1 MIYLFDKDERLI
13 KLVKKDAIKSALQK
27 FTLTTDRYVS
37 DRLTVEM
44 LDLTAQELEQVEYMA
59 IQSID
64 DAHKFHFFYIA
75 QKFSEKLT
83 TLIGVQSG
91 IEELRKSVVLDKRPQ
106 NTFARPVINELLA
119 GTNWQARFVSETSQR
134 STNFYYISTF
144 EALKKVCQ
152 VWNLEMQFFVEMNG
166 NKIGARYI
174 DFKKR
179 IGEATGKRVVYG
191 HNALQILQEVERTN
205 LFTAL
210 IGRGKGEEISAPNEE
225 NTTGSY
231 GRRITIEDVVW
242 EKSKGAPVDK
252 PKGQKYV
259 ELPEMTK
266 KYGIKNAD
274 GTMRAKIG
282 FVVFQEE
289 EDANVLIRRTY
300 DQLVN
305 ASRPQ
310 LTLKTSTVYLKDV
323 NIGDTIRVVRHDK
336 KLDYDTRIFEITFN
350 RLNNESSD
358 IKLGDR
364 ISESNEAKIQNIAS
378 QKADEL
384 ISSSF
389 NGLLKNLPDFLPS
402 ANGLNHN
409 WYGKDDPTKAHVGK
423 VLVNDIWFKPDPE
436 HEGQTIMLRWTGE
449 VWKEIIR
456 SNSDQEIIDE
466 ISKRFE
472 NLNLSG
478 VDEAKAKAEE
488 ALKKAGASAEIISE
502 IKEVIR
508 GNSIDFI
515 NISDRVNKQ
524 DDKITDF
531 KNEYGSKMLEVN
543 QTTDGIKT
551 KIGEITSFI
560 DKDGQRQEEL
570 KRYAREETASKT
582 NAIRETISRDYVAKS
597 TFTETV
603 ESTNQR
609 FETLKRD
616 NEVKLADYKQGIE
629 GRFTS
634 LASQIAGK
642 VNEADFQRVKETSQL
657 YERVLGNTEQGLP
670 DKISRLVMTNEIFQT
685 EVNDLVVSDNNLIVN
700 SEKLD
705 KHTIVNKRNGV
716 SIYNTDYGVFNID
729 AQGLTGYNWGGFT
742 LPIYVPKILK
752 GEVYTLGFKYK
763 IRQQLDHEFCVVI
776 KNHSQNKTVLQKTI
790 ATPET
795 PVRNVWIDFQS
806 TFKMTED
813 LDFDQVGSFP
823 IYFYLVKNGWIE
835 VKEPMLVRG
844 PRTGSFKPSQFDEAY
859 KMTDKAKG
867 LATDAQ
873 TRAIQIAQGLEATR
887 TKVTQLADSWSV
899 KNLNSAGDV
908 LGAINLNP
916 DGSVKINEGLISV
929 GEKTYIK
936 DGVIKKSMIG
946 NAQIGTAHIGEIDAS
961 QARIINISAKNVVAE
976 GLTANIIKGG
986 KLTSLNGATDFDL
999 QTGWI
1004 DMNGHGVGIKN
1015 KFPGRP
1021 LQYLT
1026 FGAGTI
1032 NGVDGTYTALLS
1044 NRNGLQ
1050 KMDSTSAGIQIWNG
1064 RTGDN
1069 VQTAITFYGK
1079 QMDFIQSGQAGVNSL
1094 SINAVE
1100 RQINGVEEIVIKGAL
1115 LSKVLDDIY
1124 DNFRNLG
1131 AVAGNY
1137 SRGYYSQWH

>member
-1 MIYLFDKDERLI
+1 MIYLFDKDEKLI
-13 KLVKKDAIKSALQK
+13 KIVKKEAIKTALQK
-27 FTLTTDRYVS
+27 FALTTEKYVS

-44 LDLTAQELEQVEYMA
+44 KELSKKEFDAVEYMA
-59 IQSID
+59 IQSIE
-64 DAHKFHFFYIA
+64 DAHTFHYFYIA
-75 QKFSEKLT
+75 QKFSENLT

-91 IEELRKSVVLDKRPQ
+91 IEELRKSVVLDKRPH
-106 NTFARPVINELLA
+106 NTFARPIIDELLA

-152 VWNLEMQFFVEMNG
+152 VWNLEMQFFVEVNG

-174 DFKKR
+174 DFKEK

-210 IGRGKGEEISAPNEE
+210 IGRGKGEELSAPSEE
-225 NTTGSY
+225 NNHGTF
-231 GRRITIEDVVW
+231 GRRITFEDVVW
-242 EKSKGAPVDK
+242 ETKKGNPVDK

-266 KYGIKNAD
+266 RYGIKNSD
-274 GTMRAKIG
+274 GSMRAKVG
-282 FVVFQEE
+282 FAVFEDE
-289 EDANVLIRRTY
+289 EDKNALIRRTY
-300 DQLVN
+300 DELVS

-310 LTLKTSTVYLKDV
+310 LTLKTSTVYLKGV
-323 NIGDTIRVVRHDK
+323 KIGDTIRVVRHDK

-378 QKADEL
+378 QKVDEL
-384 ISSSF
+384 VSSGFNNIIS
-389 NGLLKNLPDFLPS
+389 KLPEFLPS
-402 ANGLNHN
+402 PEGFNNN
-409 WYGKDDPTKAHVGK
+409 WYGKDDPTKKYVGK

-436 HEGQTIMLRWTGE
+436 HEGQTILLRWTGE
-449 VWKEIIR
+449 VWQEIIR
-456 SNSDQEIIDE
+456 SNSDQAIIDE

-478 VDEAKAKAEE
+478 VDEAKAKSEE
-488 ALKKAGASAEIISE
+488 ALKKAGAGEDLAKEAKKIADENVRNLNTFKATAE
-502 IKEVIR
+502 R
-508 GNSIDFI
+508 AQTQLN
-515 NISDRVNKQ
+515 Q
-524 DDKITDF
+524 DVTNF

-570 KRYAREETASKT
+570 KRYAREETAKQTSV
-582 NAIRETISRDYVAKS
+582 IRETLSRDYVSKS

-603 ESTNQR
+603 EGTNQR
-609 FETLKRD
+609 FEALTRE
-616 NEVKLADYKQGIE
+616 NEAKLADYKQGID

-642 VNEADFQRVKETSQL
+642 VNEADFQRVKETAQL
-657 YERVLGNTEQGLP
+657 YERILGGAEN
-670 DKISRLVMTNEIFQT
+670 DVSNNVSRLVMTNEIFQT
-685 EVNDLVVSDNNLIVN
+685 EVGKYVTDDNNLIVN
-700 SEKLD
+700 SMTMD
-705 KHTIVNKRNGV
+705 KNTLVGNNNPKANVSVNE
-716 SIYNTDYGVFNID
+716 GVFSIK
-729 AQGLTGYNWGGFT
+729 AQGLTGYNWTGFT
-742 LPIYVPKILK
+742 LPIYVKKIYH
-752 GEVYTLGFKYK
+752 GETYTLGFKYR
-763 IRQQLDHEFCVVI
+763 IREYPDSTFAFNV
-776 KNHSQNKTVLQKTI
+776 KNHGLNKSLLSSDIGKDRPALNKWQEFQKTF
-790 ATPET
+790 TVQE
-795 PVRNVWIDFQS
+795 DFE
-806 TFKMTED
+806 FGED
-813 LDFDQVGSFP
+813 YNYP
-823 IYFYLVKNGWIE
+823 FYIFLAKNGWIE
-835 VKEPMLVRG
+835 FKEPILVRG
-844 PRTGSFKPSQFDEAY
+844 SKTGPYKPSQFDEAY
-859 KMTDKAKG
+859 RG
-867 LATDAQ
+867 
-873 TRAIQIAQGLEATR
+873 IEAAR
-887 TKVTQLADSWSV
+887 TQVTQLSNSWAV
-899 KNLNSAGDV
+899 KALNSAGDI
-908 LGAINLNP
+908 LGQLNLNK
-916 DGSVKINEGLISV
+916 DGSVRINDALVAV
-929 GEKTYIK
+929 GDKTYIQ

-961 QARIINISAKNVVAE
+961 QARIINISAKNIVAD

-986 KLTSLNGATDFDL
+986 KLSSLNGVTDFDL

-1032 NGVDGTYTALLS
+1032 NGVYGTYTALLS

-1064 RTGDN
+1064 RTGDK
-1069 VQTAITFYGK
+1069 VETAITFYGK
-1079 QMDFIQSGQAGVNSL
+1079 NMDFIQSGQAGVNSL
-1094 SINAVE
+1094 SINAVN

>member
-1 MIYLFDKDERLI
+1 MIYLFDKDEKLI
-13 KLVKKDAIKSALQK
+13 KIVKKEAIKTALQK
-27 FTLTTDRYVS
+27 FALTTEKYVS

-44 LDLTAQELEQVEYMA
+44 KELSKKEFDAVEYMA
-59 IQSID
+59 IQSIE
-64 DAHKFHFFYIA
+64 DAHTFHYFYIA
-75 QKFSEKLT
+75 QKFSENLT

-91 IEELRKSVVLDKRPQ
+91 IEELRKSVVLDKRPH
-106 NTFARPVINELLA
+106 NTFARPIINELLA

-144 EALKKVCQ
+144 EALKKVCK
-152 VWNLEMQFFVEMNG
+152 VWNLEMQFFVEVNG

-174 DFKKR
+174 DFKEK

-210 IGRGKGEEISAPNEE
+210 IGRGKGEEISAPSEG

-231 GRRITIEDVVW
+231 GRRITFEDVVW
-242 EKSKGAPVDK
+242 EVKKGNPVDK

-266 KYGIKNAD
+266 RYGIKNAD
-274 GTMRAKIG
+274 GTMRAKVG
-282 FVVFQEE
+282 FAVFEDE
-289 EDANVLIRRTY
+289 EDKNVLIKRTY
-300 DQLVN
+300 DELVS

-310 LTLKTSTVYLKDV
+310 LTLKTSTVYLKGV
-323 NIGDTIRVVRHDK
+323 KIGDTIRVVRHDK

-378 QKADEL
+378 QKVDEL
-384 ISSSF
+384 VSSGFNNIIS
-389 NGLLKNLPDFLPS
+389 KLPEFLPS
-402 ANGLNHN
+402 ADGFNNN
-409 WYGKDDPTKAHVGK
+409 WYGKDDPTKKYVGK

-436 HEGQTIMLRWTGE
+436 HEGQTILLRWTGE
-449 VWKEIIR
+449 VWQEIIR
-456 SNSDQEIIDE
+456 SNSKQEIIDE
-466 ISKRFE
+466 IERQFGNLDKSALEEVKRR
-472 NLNLSG
+472 S
-478 VDEAKAKAEE
+478 EE
-488 ALKKAGASAEIISE
+488 ALKKAGASEDLAKEAKKIADDNVRNLNTFKVTAERAQTQLS
-502 IKEVIR
+502 
-508 GNSIDFI
+508 
-515 NISDRVNKQ
+515 Q
-524 DDKITDF
+524 DVTNF
-531 KNEYGSKMLEVN
+531 KNEYGSKMLEVT
-543 QTTDGIKT
+543 QTTEGIKT

-570 KRYAREETASKT
+570 KRYAREETAKQTSV
-582 NAIRETISRDYVAKS
+582 IRETISRDYVSKS
-597 TFTETV
+597 TFTENV
-603 ESTNQR
+603 EGTKQR
-609 FETLKRD
+609 FEALARE
-616 NEVKLADYKQGIE
+616 NETKLAEYKQGID
-629 GRFTS
+629 GRIATI
-634 LASQIAGK
+634 ASQITGK

-670 DKISRLVMTNEIFQT
+670 DKISRLVMTNEIFQA

-700 SEKLD
+700 SETLD

-716 SIYNTDYGVFNID
+716 SIYNTPDGVFNID

-763 IRQQLDHEFCVVI
+763 IRRQLDHEFCVVI
-776 KNHSQNKTVLQKTI
+776 KNHLQNKTVLQKTI
-790 ATPET
+790 TNPET

-813 LDFDQVGSFP
+813 LDFEFNQDPLGRNP

-835 VKEPMLVRG
+835 IKEPMLVRG
-844 PRTGSFKPSQFDEAY
+844 PKTGSFKPSQFDEAY
-859 KMTDKAKG
+859 
-867 LATDAQ
+867 
-873 TRAIQIAQGLEATR
+873 RNLEATK
-887 TKVTQLADSWSV
+887 TQVTQLAGSWSV

-961 QARIINISAKNVVAE
+961 QARIINISAKNIVTE

-986 KLTSLNGATDFDL
+986 KLSSLNNVTDFDL

-1015 KFPGRP
+1015 RFPGRP

-1069 VQTAITFYGK
+1069 VQTAITFYGR

>member
-27 FTLTTDRYVS
+27 FTLTTEKYVS

-44 LDLTAQELEQVEYMA
+44 LDLTTQELEQVEYMA

-106 NTFARPVINELLA
+106 NTFARPIINELLA

-144 EALKKVCQ
+144 EALKKVCD

-174 DFKKR
+174 DFKQR

-210 IGRGKGEEISAPNEE
+210 IGRGKGEEVSASNNE
-225 NTTGSY
+225 GGQAGY
-231 GRRITIEDVVW
+231 GRRLSFENVVW
-242 EKSKGAPVDK
+242 EKAKGAPVDK

-300 DQLVN
+300 EQLVN

-389 NGLLKNLPDFLPS
+389 NGLIKNLPDFLPS
-402 ANGLNHN
+402 ADGLNKN
-409 WYGKDDPTKAHVGK
+409 WNGANDPTKTHAGK
-423 VLVNDIWFKPDPE
+423 VGINDIWFKPNPE

-449 VWKEIIR
+449 VWEEIIR

-488 ALKKAGASAEIISE
+488 ALKKAGVIPDL
-502 IKEVIR
+502 KEKFD
-508 GNSIDFI
+508 NL
-515 NISDRVNKQ
+515 DREQ
-524 DDKITDF
+524 
-531 KNEYGSKMLEVN
+531 NEQG
-543 QTTDGIKT
+543 T
-551 KIGEITSFI
+551 KLY
-560 DKDGQRQEEL
+560 RM
-570 KRYAREETASKT
+570 T
-582 NAIRETISRDYVAKS
+582 NDL
-597 TFTETV
+597 
-603 ESTNQR
+603 QH
-609 FETLKRD
+609 
-616 NEVKLADYKQGIE
+616 
-629 GRFTS
+629 
-634 LASQIAGK
+634 
-642 VNEADFQRVKETSQL
+642 VKETAQL
-657 YERVLGNTEQGLP
+657 YERILGGAEN
-670 DKISRLVMTNEIFQT
+670 DVSNNISRLVMSNQVFQT
-685 EVNDLVVSDNNLIVN
+685 EVGNYFINDNNLIVN
-700 SEKLD
+700 SETMD
-705 KHTIVNKRNGV
+705 KHSLVSVRSGVNVYVNDGIFTIN
-716 SIYNTDYGVFNID
+716 
-729 AQGLTGYNWGGFT
+729 AQGLTRNNWSGFT

-752 GEVYTLGFKYK
+752 DETYTLGFKYRIK
-763 IRQQLDHEFCVVI
+763 GALDANFMVEI
-776 KNHSQNKTVLQKTI
+776 KNHATNRNVLKKVI
-790 ATPET
+790 ATSSTSTSDAWLE
-795 PVRNVWIDFQS
+795 FQG
-806 TFKMTED
+806 TFTMSAD
-813 LDFDQVGSFP
+813 LEFSKGVNHPLF
-823 IYFYLVKNGWIE
+823 IYLDKNGYVE

-844 PRTGSFKPSQFDEAY
+844 YKTGSFKPSQFDEAY
-859 KMTDKAKG
+859 RG
-867 LATDAQ
+867 
-873 TRAIQIAQGLEATR
+873 IEATR
-887 TKVTQLADSWSV
+887 TQVTQLSNSWAV
-899 KNLNSAGDV
+899 KALNSAGDI
-908 LGAINLNP
+908 LGQLNLNK
-916 DGSVKINEGLISV
+916 DGSVRINDALVAV
-929 GEKTYIK
+929 GDKTYIK

-961 QARIINISAKNVVAE
+961 KANIINISAKNIVAE
-976 GLTANIIKGG
+976 GLTANVIRGG
-986 KLTSLNGATDFDL
+986 KLSSLNGQSDFNL
-999 QTGWI
+999 QTGWLE
-1004 DMNGHGVGIKN
+1004 MNQAGIGIKN
-1015 KFPGRP
+1015 KFAGRP
-1021 LQYLT
+1021 IQYLV
-1026 FGAGTI
+1026 FGQGEI
-1032 NGVDGTYTALLS
+1032 NGKAGSYTALMS
-1044 NRNGLQ
+1044 NSN
-1050 KMDSTSAGIQIWNG
+1050 KKIAMDDGSAGIQIWN
-1064 RTGDN
+1064 TNDN
-1069 VQTAITFYGK
+1069 TTAINLYGDEIAMLYNADDK
-1079 QMDFIQSGQAGVNSL
+1079 DGIIIDNITNSIRGL
-1094 SINAVE
+1094 ANVE
-1100 RQINGVEEIVIKGAL
+1100 CRNVFLTGYGNHNLKAL
-1115 LSKVLDDIY
+1115 FNDIY
-1124 DNFRNLG
+1124 QNLRILH
-1131 AVAGNY
+1131 ANKQSAYNY
-1137 SRGYYSQWH
+1137 SFSMYGPL

>member
-210 IGRGKGEEISAPNEE
+210 VGRGKGEEVSASNNE
-225 NTTGSY
+225 GGQAGY
-231 GRRITIEDVVW
+231 GRRLNFENVVW
-242 EKSKGAPVDK
+242 EKAKGAPVDK

-300 DQLVN
+300 EQLVN

-336 KLDYDTRIFEITFN
+336 KLDYDTRIFDITFD
-350 RLNNESSD
+350 RLNDESND

-389 NGLLKNLPDFLPS
+389 NGLIKNLPDFLPS
-402 ANGLNHN
+402 ADGLNKN
-409 WYGKDDPTKAHVGK
+409 WYGANDPTKTHAGK
-423 VLVNDIWFKPDPE
+423 VGINDIWFKPNPE

-488 ALKKAGASAEIISE
+488 ALKKAGTSAEVIDE

-515 NISDRVNKQ
+515 NISNRVNEQ
-524 DDKITDF
+524 EDKITDF
-531 KNEYGSKMLEVN
+531 KNEYGSKMLEVT

-616 NEVKLADYKQGIE
+616 NEVKLADYKQGID
-629 GRFTS
+629 GQFTS

-642 VNEADFQRVKETSQL
+642 VNEADFQRVKETARL
-657 YERVLGNTEQGLP
+657 YERILGGAEN
-670 DKISRLVMTNEIFQT
+670 DVSNNVSRMVMSSQIFQT
-685 EVNDLVVSDNNLIVN
+685 EVGKYVTDDNNLIVN
-700 SEKLD
+700 SMTMD
-705 KHTIVNKRNGV
+705 KNTLIGNNNPKASV
-716 SIYNTDYGVFNID
+716 SVADGIFAIK
-729 AQGLTGYNWGGFT
+729 AQGLTGYNWTGFT
-742 LPIYVPKILK
+742 LPIYVKK
-752 GEVYTLGFKYK
+752 VYHGETYTLSFKYR
-763 IRQQLDHEFCVVI
+763 IREYPDSSFAFNI
-776 KNHSQNKTVLQKTI
+776 KSHGLNKTLLSSDIGTDRPQLNKWQEFQKTF
-790 ATPET
+790 TVQE
-795 PVRNVWIDFQS
+795 
-806 TFKMTED
+806 
-813 LDFDQVGSFP
+813 DFDFGNDGNYP
-823 IYFYLVKNGWIE
+823 FYIFLAKNGWIE
-835 VKEPMLVRG
+835 FKEPILVRG
-844 PRTGSFKPSQFDEAY
+844 SKTGPYKPSQFDDAY
-859 KMTDKAKG
+859 KMTDEAKG

-873 TRAIQIAQGLEATR
+873 KRAIQIAQGLEATR
-887 TKVTQLADSWSV
+887 TQVTQLAGSWSV

-946 NAQIGTAHIGEIDAS
+946 NAQIGTSHIGEIDAS

-1032 NGVDGTYTALLS
+1032 NGVNGTYTALLS

-1064 RTGDN
+1064 RTDDN

-1100 RQINGVEEIVIKGAL
+1100 RQINGVEEIVIKGAS
-1115 LSKVLDDIY
+1115 LSKVLNDIY

>member
-1 MIYLFDKDERLI
+1 MIYLFDKNENLI

-27 FTLTTDRYVS
+27 FTLTTEKYVS

-44 LDLTAQELEQVEYMA
+44 KDLTAQELEQVEYMA
-59 IQSID
+59 IQSIE

-91 IEELRKSVVLDKRPQ
+91 IEELRKSVVLDKRPK
-106 NTFARPVINELLA
+106 NSFARPVIEELLA

-174 DFKKR
+174 DFKQR

-210 IGRGKGEEISAPNEE
+210 IGRGKGEEVSAPTEE
-225 NTTGSY
+225 GGHAGY
-231 GRRITIEDVVW
+231 GRRVTFEDIVW
-242 EKSKGAPVDK
+242 ETKKGNPVDK

-402 ANGLNHN
+402 ADGLNKN
-409 WYGKDDPTKAHVGK
+409 WYGANDPTKTHAGK
-423 VLVNDIWFKPDPE
+423 VGINDIWFKPNPE

-488 ALKKAGASAEIISE
+488 ALKKAGASTELADEAKNRALE
-502 IKEVIR
+502 NIR
-508 GNSIDFI
+508 DLNAFKTSVQEERE
-515 NISDRVNKQ
+515 NLSD
-524 DDKITDF
+524 
-531 KNEYGSKMLEVN
+531 
-543 QTTDGIKT
+543 
-551 KIGEITSFI
+551 
-560 DKDGQRQEEL
+560 EL
-570 KRYAREETASKT
+570 KRYSREETESRITSLRESFGNRFVARSTYLENVEGT
-582 NAIRETISRDYVAKS
+582 NR
-597 TFTETV
+597 
-603 ESTNQR
+603 R
-609 FETLKRD
+609 FEALTRD
-616 NEVKLADYKQGIE
+616 NEAKLAEYKQGID
-629 GRFTS
+629 GRIATIT
-634 LASQIAGK
+634 SQIAGK
-642 VNEADFQRVKETSQL
+642 VNEANFQRVKETAQL
-657 YERVLGNTEQGLP
+657 YERILGSSESDISRNA
-670 DKISRLVMTNEIFQT
+670 SRLVMSDQVFQT
-685 EVNDLVVSDNNLIVN
+685 EVGKYVTDDNNLIVN
-700 SEKLD
+700 SMTLD
-705 KHTIVNKRNGV
+705 KHTLVSANRPGVNV
-716 SIYNTDYGVFNID
+716 SLSDGVFTVK
-729 AQGLTGYNWGGFT
+729 AQGFTGHSWAGFT
-742 LPIYVPKILK
+742 LPIYVKKIYR
-752 GEVYTLGFKYK
+752 GETYTLGFKYRFK
-763 IRQQLDHEFCVVI
+763 EYPDDSFSFVI
-776 KNHSQNKTVLQKTI
+776 KNHRMNKNLVWVKVGEERPLLNEWNEVQKTFTI
-790 ATPET
+790 RE
-795 PVRNVWIDFQS
+795 DF
-806 TFKMTED
+806 TFGED
-813 LDFDQVGSFP
+813 VDYP
-823 IYFYLVKNGWIE
+823 FYVFLPKNGWVE
-835 VKEPMLVRG
+835 FKEPILVRG
-844 PRTGSFKPSQFDEAY
+844 SKTGPYKPSQFDDAY
-859 KMTDKAKG
+859 KMT
-867 LATDAQ
+867 
-873 TRAIQIAQGLEATR
+873 EATR
-887 TKVTQLADSWSV
+887 TQVTQLADSWSV

-936 DGVIKKSMIG
+936 DGIIKSSMIG

-961 QARIINISAKNVVAE
+961 QARLINVSAKNIVAE
-976 GLTANIIKGG
+976 GLTANIIRGG
-986 KLTSLNGATDFDL
+986 KLSSLNGKSDFDL
-999 QTGWI
+999 QTGWLE
-1004 DMNGHGVGIKN
+1004 MNQEAVGIRN
-1015 KFPGRP
+1015 RFPGKP
-1021 LQYLT
+1021 MQFLI
-1026 FGAGTI
+1026 FGQGAL
-1032 NGVDGTYTALLS
+1032 NGVDCAYTQLMS
-1044 NRNGLQ
+1044 NRNNVTGIEH
-1050 KMDSTSAGIQIWNG
+1050 TSAGIQIWNG
-1064 RTGDN
+1064 RQGDN
-1069 VQTAITFYGK
+1069 IQTAITFYGK
-1079 QMDFIQSGQAGVNSL
+1079 TMDFMPNSL
-1094 SINAVE
+1094 GGGIIMNTENRTISNLDNIYFRGTSLVTILDLIN
-1100 RQINGVEEIVIKGAL
+1100 K
-1115 LSKVLDDIY
+1115 
-1124 DNFRNLG
+1124 NFEGIATHFKYNRLG
-1131 AVAGNY
+1131 APGRYKV
-1137 SRGYYSQWH
+1137 SV

>member
-27 FTLTTDRYVS
+27 FTLTTEKYVS

-44 LDLTAQELEQVEYMA
+44 KDLTAQELEQVEYMA
-59 IQSID
+59 IQSIN

-75 QKFSEKLT
+75 QKISNQTL

-91 IEELRKSVVLDKRPQ
+91 IEELRKSVVLDKKPR
-106 NTFARPVINELLA
+106 NMNAREVINELLQ
-119 GTNWQARFVSETSQR
+119 GTNWQARFVGENSQH

-144 EALKKVCQ
+144 DALKKVCD

-174 DFKKR
+174 DFKQK

-225 NTTGSY
+225 NTQGAY
-231 GRRITIEDVVW
+231 GRRITFEDVVW
-242 EKSKGAPVDK
+242 ETKKGNPVDK

-289 EDANVLIRRTY
+289 EDANVLLKRTY
-300 DQLVN
+300 EQLVN
-305 ASRPQ
+305 AARPQ

-336 KLDYDTRIFEITFN
+336 KLDYDTRIFDITFN
-350 RLNNESSD
+350 RLNDESSD

-378 QKADEL
+378 QKVDEL
-384 ISSSF
+384 VSSGFNNIIS
-389 NGLLKNLPDFLPS
+389 KLPEFLPS
-402 ANGLNHN
+402 ADGFNNN
-409 WYGKDDPTKAHVGK
+409 WYGKDDPTKKYAGK

-436 HEGQTIMLRWTGE
+436 HEGQIIMLRWTGE
-449 VWKEIIR
+449 VWQEIIR
-456 SNSDQEIIDE
+456 SNSKQEIIDE
-466 ISKRFE
+466 IERQFG
-472 NLNLSG
+472 NLNNSALEE
-478 VDEAKAKAEE
+478 VKRRTDE
-488 ALKKAGASAEIISE
+488 ALKKAGASENLANQAKQIADENVKNLNTFKATAERAQTQLSQ
-502 IKEVIR
+502 
-508 GNSIDFI
+508 D
-515 NISDRVNKQ
+515 VNN
-524 DDKITDF
+524 F

-543 QTTDGIKT
+543 QTTEGIKT

-570 KRYAREETASKT
+570 KRYAREETANQT
-582 NAIRETISRDYVAKS
+582 NAIREIISRDYVAKS
-597 TFTETV
+597 TFIENV
-603 ESTNQR
+603 EGTKQR
-609 FETLKRD
+609 FESITRE
-616 NEVKLADYKQGIE
+616 NETKLAEYKQGID
-629 GRFTS
+629 GRIATITS
-634 LASQIAGK
+634 LVSGK
-642 VNEADFQRVKETSQL
+642 VNEADFQRVRETSQL
-657 YERVLGNTEQGLP
+657 YERILGSTDSNVTSNIARMALTSELFDVEVGKKFSNLTNLLYAPTKIPKYISSVATDKHLERVKWGDHDGIRINYTDSMSGWLGVRFPLTKKFVKQGESLGYRIEIAVDKVPRDGRVLIQLLDNTTSLGMYYNSQIKLTKTGNQTFTGYLDIPRTGELNEYSLRFSLTSPGNIVIHKPMIIDQRLIP
-670 DKISRLVMTNEIFQT
+670 DKFVDSTDYNSEYTRTTMSILKDSFAVKTLNSNGDVLSALNLATGGASL
-685 EVNDLVVSDNNLIVN
+685 EVGKNKLVV
-700 SEKLD
+700 
-705 KHTIVNKRNGV
+705 
-716 SIYNTDYGVFNID
+716 
-729 AQGLTGYNWGGFT
+729 
-742 LPIYVPKILK
+742 
-752 GEVYTLGFKYK
+752 
-763 IRQQLDHEFCVVI
+763 
-776 KNHSQNKTVLQKTI
+776 
-790 ATPET
+790 TPET
-795 PVRNVWIDFQS
+795 
-806 TFKMTED
+806 
-813 LDFDQVGSFP
+813 
-823 IYFYLVKNGWIE
+823 
-835 VKEPMLVRG
+835 
-844 PRTGSFKPSQFDEAY
+844 
-859 KMTDKAKG
+859 
-867 LATDAQ
+867 
-873 TRAIQIAQGLEATR
+873 
-887 TKVTQLADSWSV
+887 
-899 KNLNSAGDV
+899 
-908 LGAINLNP
+908 
-916 DGSVKINEGLISV
+916 
-929 GEKTYIK
+929 TYIA
-936 DGVIKKSMIG
+936 DGTIKKAMIG

-961 QARIINISAKNVVAE
+961 KANIINISAKNIVAD

-986 KLTSLNGATDFDL
+986 KLSSLNGVTDFDL

-1004 DMNGHGVGIKN
+1004 DMNGYGVGIKN

-1050 KMDSTSAGIQIWNG
+1050 KMDNTSAGIQIWNG
-1064 RTGDN
+1064 RSGGN
-1069 VQTAITFYGK
+1069 VETAITFYG
-1079 QMDFIQSGQAGVNSL
+1079 QTMDFMQSGQAGVSSL
-1094 SINAVE
+1094 SINAIN
-1100 RQINGVEEIVIKGAL
+1100 RQITGVEEIVLKGVS

-1137 SRGYYSQWH
+1137 SRGYYPKWR

>member
-488 ALKKAGASAEIISE
+488 ALKKAGTSAELISE

-508 GNSIDFI
+508 ENSIDFI
-515 NISDRVNKQ
+515 NISNRVNEQ

-531 KNEYGSKMLEVN
+531 KNEYGSKMLEVT
-543 QTTDGIKT
+543 QTTDSIKT

-582 NAIRETISRDYVAKS
+582 NAIRETISRDYVTKS

-616 NEVKLADYKQGIE
+616 NEVKLADYKQGID

-642 VNEADFQRVKETSQL
+642 VNDADFQRVKETSQL
-657 YERVLGNTEQGLP
+657 YERILGSTDSNVTSNIARMALTSELFEVEVGKRFSNLTNLFYAPTKIPKYISSVDTDKHLERVRWGDHDGIRINYTDSMSGWLGVRFPLTKRFVKQGEGLGYRIEISVDKVPKDGRILIQLLDNTTSLGMYYNSQIKLTKTGNQTFTGYLDIPRTGELNEYSLRFSLTSPGNIVIHKPMIIDQRLIP
-670 DKISRLVMTNEIFQT
+670 DKFVDSTDYNSEYTRTTMSILKDSFAVRTLNSNGDVLSALNLATGGASL
-685 EVNDLVVSDNNLIVN
+685 EVGKNKLVV
-700 SEKLD
+700 
-705 KHTIVNKRNGV
+705 
-716 SIYNTDYGVFNID
+716 
-729 AQGLTGYNWGGFT
+729 
-742 LPIYVPKILK
+742 
-752 GEVYTLGFKYK
+752 
-763 IRQQLDHEFCVVI
+763 
-776 KNHSQNKTVLQKTI
+776 
-790 ATPET
+790 TPET
-795 PVRNVWIDFQS
+795 
-806 TFKMTED
+806 
-813 LDFDQVGSFP
+813 
-823 IYFYLVKNGWIE
+823 
-835 VKEPMLVRG
+835 
-844 PRTGSFKPSQFDEAY
+844 
-859 KMTDKAKG
+859 
-867 LATDAQ
+867 
-873 TRAIQIAQGLEATR
+873 
-887 TKVTQLADSWSV
+887 
-899 KNLNSAGDV
+899 
-908 LGAINLNP
+908 
-916 DGSVKINEGLISV
+916 
-929 GEKTYIK
+929 TYIS
-936 DGVIKKSMIG
+936 DGTIKKAMIG

-961 QARIINISAKNVVAE
+961 KANIINISAKNIVAD

-986 KLTSLNGATDFDL
+986 KLSSLNGVTDFDL

-1004 DMNGHGVGIKN
+1004 DMNGYGVGIKN

-1050 KMDSTSAGIQIWNG
+1050 KMDNTSAGIQIWNG
-1064 RTGDN
+1064 RSGGN
-1069 VQTAITFYGK
+1069 VETAITFYG
-1079 QMDFIQSGQAGVNSL
+1079 QTMDFMQSGQAGVSSL
-1094 SINAVE
+1094 SINAIN
-1100 RQINGVEEIVIKGAL
+1100 RQITGVEEIVLKGVS

-1137 SRGYYSQWH
+1137 SRGYYPKWR

>member
-106 NTFARPVINELLA
+106 NTFARPVINDLLA

-144 EALKKVCQ
+144 EALKKVCD

-210 IGRGKGEEISAPNEE
+210 IGRGKGEEVSASNNE
-225 NTTGSY
+225 GGQAGY
-231 GRRITIEDVVW
+231 GRRLNFENVVW

-274 GTMRAKIG
+274 GTMRAKVG
-282 FVVFQEE
+282 FAVFEEE

-300 DQLVN
+300 EQLVN

-310 LTLKTSTVYLKDV
+310 LTLKTSTVYLKNV

-350 RLNNESSD
+350 RLNDESSD

-389 NGLLKNLPDFLPS
+389 NSLIKNLPDFLPS
-402 ANGLNHN
+402 ADGLNKN
-409 WYGKDDPTKAHVGK
+409 WYGANDPTKTHVGK
-423 VLVNDIWFKPDPE
+423 VGINDIWFKPNPE

-449 VWKEIIR
+449 VWQEVIR
-456 SNSDQEIIDE
+456 SNTDQEIIEE

-488 ALKKAGASAEIISE
+488 ALKKANASANLADEAKYLI
-502 IKEVIR
+502 
-508 GNSIDFI
+508 GNYETALASV
-515 NISDRVNKQ
+515 SSKVNNQEYKLK
-524 DDKITDF
+524 DAVTD
-531 KNEYGSKMLEVN
+531 
-543 QTTDGIKT
+543 
-551 KIGEITSFI
+551 
-560 DKDGQRQEEL
+560 L
-570 KRYAREETASKT
+570 KRYSHEETESQIT
-582 NAIRETISRDYVAKS
+582 SIRETISRDYVAKS

-609 FETLKRD
+609 FEAFTRD
-616 NEVKLADYKQGIE
+616 NEIKLADYKQGID
-629 GRFTS
+629 GRFANI
-634 LASQIAGK
+634 ASQMAGK
-642 VNEADFQRVKETSQL
+642 VNDVDFQRVRETAQL
-657 YERVLGNTEQGLP
+657 YERILGNTGNGIADNVARMAL
-670 DKISRLVMTNEIFQT
+670 TNQLFQV
-685 EVNDLVVSDNNLIVN
+685 EVAKNIGSDLNYLRNSNFSSEGKFWNVVGATNLGIN
-700 SEKLD
+700 YEHSL
-705 KHTIVNKRNGV
+705 
-716 SIYNTDYGVFNID
+716 
-729 AQGLTGYNWGGFT
+729 
-742 LPIYVPKILK
+742 
-752 GEVYTLGFKYK
+752 
-763 IRQQLDHEFCVVI
+763 
-776 KNHSQNKTVLQKTI
+776 KNHGKSGVHFYGENVQREYYGFAQEIRFLGKVGEKVAISFELAREGSLEFSDIRFGLHFKKNNNILHQKWRTISLSEIKLKSYTRFEYVYEIPVEVDSLNVMFYGLNGKTTNIYLTDVKIEKNSKCTVWTANPQDITETI
-790 ATPET
+790 
-795 PVRNVWIDFQS
+795 
-806 TFKMTED
+806 
-813 LDFDQVGSFP
+813 
-823 IYFYLVKNGWIE
+823 
-835 VKEPMLVRG
+835 
-844 PRTGSFKPSQFDEAY
+844 
-859 KMTDKAKG
+859 
-867 LATDAQ
+867 
-873 TRAIQIAQGLEATR
+873 EATR
-887 TKVTQLADSWSV
+887 TQVTQLAGSYAIQ
-899 KNLNSAGDV
+899 NLNSAGDV

-961 QARIINISAKNVVAE
+961 QARLINVSAKNIVAE

-986 KLTSLNGATDFDL
+986 KLTSLNGVTDFDL

-1004 DMNGHGVGIKN
+1004 DMNKEAVGIRNRFDGKPMQ
-1015 KFPGRP
+1015 F
-1021 LQYLT
+1021 LI
-1026 FGAGTI
+1026 FGQGSI
-1032 NGVDGTYTALLS
+1032 NGVPSAYTQLMS
-1044 NRNGLQ
+1044 NRNGVTGIEH
-1050 KMDSTSAGIQIWNG
+1050 TSAGIQIWNG
-1064 RTGDN
+1064 RLGNN

-1079 QMDFIQSGQAGVNSL
+1079 LMDFIPNSQGGGVSLNTETRVLSGMNDVTIKGVSL
-1094 SINAVE
+1094 SDI
-1100 RQINGVEEIVIKGAL
+1100 
-1115 LSKVLDDIY
+1115 LDNIY
-1124 DNFRNLG
+1124 DNFRNLDHD
-1131 AVAGNY
+1131 GNY
-1137 SRGYYSQWH
+1137 SRGYYPRWR

>member
-1 MIYLFDKDERLI
+1 MIYLFDKDEKLI
-13 KLVKKDAIKSALQK
+13 KIVKKEAIKTALQK
-27 FTLTTDRYVS
+27 FALTTEKYVS

-44 LDLTAQELEQVEYMA
+44 KELSKKEFDAVEYMA
-59 IQSID
+59 IQSIE
-64 DAHKFHFFYIA
+64 DAHTFHYFFIA
-75 QKFSEKLT
+75 QKFSENLT

-91 IEELRKSVVLDKRPQ
+91 IEELRKSVVLDKRPH
-106 NTFARPVINELLA
+106 NTFARPIIDELLA

-152 VWNLEMQFFVEMNG
+152 VWNLEMQFFVEVNG

-174 DFKKR
+174 DFKQK

-210 IGRGKGEEISAPNEE
+210 IGRGKGEELSAPSEE
-225 NTTGSY
+225 NTTGTY
-231 GRRITIEDVVW
+231 GRRITFEDVVW
-242 EKSKGAPVDK
+242 ETKKGNPVDK

-266 KYGIKNAD
+266 RYGIKNAD
-274 GTMRAKIG
+274 GTMRAKVG
-282 FVVFQEE
+282 FVVFEDE
-289 EDANVLIRRTY
+289 EDKNALIRRTY
-300 DQLVN
+300 DELVK

-310 LTLKTSTVYLKDV
+310 LTLKTSTVYLKGV
-323 NIGDTIRVVRHDK
+323 KIGDTIRVVRHDK

-402 ANGLNHN
+402 ADGLNKN
-409 WYGKDDPTKAHVGK
+409 WYGANDPTKTHAGK
-423 VLVNDIWFKPDPE
+423 VGINDIWFKPNPE

-488 ALKKAGASAEIISE
+488 ALKKAGASAELADE
-502 IKEVIR
+502 AKNRALENIR
-508 GNSIDFI
+508 DLNAFKTSVQEERE
-515 NISDRVNKQ
+515 NLSD
-524 DDKITDF
+524 
-531 KNEYGSKMLEVN
+531 
-543 QTTDGIKT
+543 
-551 KIGEITSFI
+551 
-560 DKDGQRQEEL
+560 EL
-570 KRYAREETASKT
+570 KRYSREETESRITSLRESFGNRFVARSTYLENVEGT
-582 NAIRETISRDYVAKS
+582 NR
-597 TFTETV
+597 
-603 ESTNQR
+603 R
-609 FETLKRD
+609 FEALTRD
-616 NEVKLADYKQGIE
+616 NEAKFAEYKQSVSE
-629 GRFTS
+629 R
-634 LASQIAGK
+634 IANLSSRMADK
-642 VNEADFQRVKETSQL
+642 VNVVDFQRVRETAQL
-657 YERVLGNTEQGLP
+657 YERILGGAEN
-670 DKISRLVMTNEIFQT
+670 DISRNVSRMVLSNQVFQT
-685 EVNDLVVSDNNLIVN
+685 EVGKYVTDDNNLIVN
-700 SEKLD
+700 SMTMN
-705 KHTIVNKRNGV
+705 KHTLTGNNNPNVEISVNDGIFTIK
-716 SIYNTDYGVFNID
+716 
-729 AQGLTGYNWGGFT
+729 AQNLTGYNWSGFS
-742 LPIYVPKILK
+742 LPIYVKK
-752 GEVYTLGFKYK
+752 VYHGETYTLGFKYR
-763 IRQQLDHEFCVVI
+763 IREYPDVSFAFNV
-776 KNHSQNKTVLQKTI
+776 KNHGLNKTLTWANIGENRPPLDEWQEFQKTF
-790 ATPET
+790 TMQE
-795 PVRNVWIDFQS
+795 DFA
-806 TFKMTED
+806 FGKD
-813 LDFDQVGSFP
+813 YNYP
-823 IYFYLVKNGWIE
+823 FYIFLAKNGWVE
-835 VKEPMLVRG
+835 FKEPILVRG
-844 PRTGSFKPSQFDEAY
+844 SKTGPYKPSQFDDAY
-859 KMTDKAKG
+859 KTTDEAKG

-887 TKVTQLADSWSV
+887 TQVTQLAGSWSV

-936 DGVIKKSMIG
+936 DGVIKSSMIG

-961 QARIINISAKNVVAE
+961 KANIINISAKNIVTE

-986 KLTSLNGATDFDL
+986 KLTSLNNVTDFDL
-999 QTGWI
+999 QTGWLE
-1004 DMNGHGVGIKN
+1004 MNGFGVGIKN
-1015 KFPGRP
+1015 QFPNRP
-1021 LQYLT
+1021 LQYLV
-1026 FGAGTI
+1026 FGAGNI
-1032 NGVDGTYTALLS
+1032 NGVDASYTALMS

-1050 KMDSTSAGIQIWNG
+1050 ASDHTSAGLQIWNG
-1064 RTGDN
+1064 RTGNN
-1069 VQTAITFYGK
+1069 VQSAINMYGRRITFN
-1079 QMDFIQSGQAGVNSL
+1079 QSAQAGL
-1094 SINAVE
+1094 REISIDTDTNTISGAD
-1100 RQINGVEEIVIKGAL
+1100 EIYIKGVR
-1115 LSKVLDDIY
+1115 LSYILNDIY

-1131 AVAGNY
+1131 AVQGNY
-1137 SRGYYSQWH
+1137 SRGYHSQWR